1 MPYISIRNNKMKISH
16 KNNLETQLTSLKLIR
31 TQTRSLNKPTKGL
44 ERTLFRIA
52 FLNLVSQILA

>member
-1 MPYISIRNNKMKISH
+1 MKISH
-16 KNNLETQLTSLKLIR
+16 KSNLETQLTSLKLIR

-44 ERTLFRIA
+44 EKTLFRIV